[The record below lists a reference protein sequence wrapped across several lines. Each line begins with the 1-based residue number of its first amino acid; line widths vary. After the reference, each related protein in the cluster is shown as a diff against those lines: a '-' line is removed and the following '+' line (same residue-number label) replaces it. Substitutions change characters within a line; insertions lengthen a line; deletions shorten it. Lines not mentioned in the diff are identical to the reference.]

1 MKVFLLLAVCL
12 TSLALP
18 SPGAD
23 KITIVLSDKAPPLE
37 KIAAQSLKT
46 ELKLL
51 FAIEVSV
58 NDLAP
63 ADSSFSILLGSP
75 QTNPAIEAS
84 EWPKLSDQGH
94 ILKSTQKGLIVGG
107 ATPVATLWAAGELSY
122 HFGLRHLLRGD
133 ARPIEKPALKFTNI
147 NTLYEP
153 TTRVRAW
160 SGFSDHPHGQS
171 SWPLEQQKLLFA
183 QLVKLKFTH
192 LVLPSAPP
200 TFSPIPVDGD
210 TAGRSAFKGARFF
223 SSPVASG
230 FSESIANAAVDS
242 GLIVVSTPPPNTLQI
257 PLGSPTASVLPEFS
271 ASRLEADFRTIKAS
285 HSQGFTAIAVM
296 PGDLNAAAHFLSRA
310 AYDASLTTK
319 QAFEQLITP
328 ICGDGVS
335 ERLWLGFEHVAS
347 AAQLIGENDPSLGIP
362 MDKMWLRHL
371 ASKSAPS
378 EWITKVKNHYA
389 EAVSEMYRGNTRS
402 RDGARPFILYHAK
415 RMEFALHYLTAIEAL
430 LTASYAAS
438 QNKADASAE
447 ATDAA
452 VEGIYN
458 ALSAQADA
466 ARDPSD
472 LAAIALLNQL
482 AYRPLLKSIH

>member
-1 MKVFLLLAVCL
+1 MKAFFLLALCL

-37 KIAAQSLKT
+37 KIAAQSLAT

-51 FAIEVSV
+51 FALEVSV
-58 NDLAP
+58 SDLAP
-63 ADSSFSILLGSP
+63 AERSFSILLGSP
-75 QTNPAIEAS
+75 HTNPAIPAS
-84 EWPKLSDQGH
+84 EWPTLSDQGH
-94 ILKSTQKGLIVGG
+94 VLKSTQKGLLVGG
-107 ATPVATLWAAGELSY
+107 ATPVATLWAASELSY

-133 ARPIEKPALKFTNI
+133 AGPIERPALKFTNI
-147 NTLYEP
+147 NNLYEP
-153 TTRVRAW
+153 TIRVRAW

-192 LVLPSAPP
+192 LVLPPAPA

-223 SSPVASG
+223 SSPVDSG
-230 FSESIANAAVDS
+230 FRESVANAATDS
-242 GLIVVSTPPPNTLQI
+242 GLIVVSTPPPNTIRI

-271 ASRLEADFRTIKAS
+271 SSRLEANFKTVQTS
-285 HSQGFTAIAVM
+285 HSDGFTASAVM

-310 AYDASLTTK
+310 AYDPAQTTK
-319 QAFEQLITP
+319 KAFEHLIRP

-335 ERLWLGFEHVAS
+335 ERLWLGFEHVAN
-347 AAQLIGENDPSLGIP
+347 AAELIGQNDPSLGIP

-371 ASKSAPS
+371 ASKSAPQ

-389 EAVSEMYRGNTRS
+389 EAVSEMYRGNTRG
-402 RDGARPFILYHAK
+402 RDGARPLILYHAK
-415 RMEFALHYLTAIEAL
+415 RMEFAVHYLTAIEGL

-466 ARDPSD
+466 ARDASD
-472 LAAIALLNQL
+472 LAAIALLNQW
-482 AYRPLLKSIH
+482 AYRPLLKSLH

>member
-1 MKVFLLLAVCL
+1 MKAFLFLALCL

-23 KITIVLSDKAPPLE
+23 KITIVLSEKAPPLE
-37 KIAAQSLKT
+37 KIAAQSLAT

-51 FAIEVSV
+51 FALEVSV
-58 NDLAP
+58 NERAP

-75 QTNPAIEAS
+75 HTNPAIAAS
-84 EWPKLSDQGH
+84 EWPTLSDQGH

-107 ATPVATLWAAGELSY
+107 TTPVATLWAASELSY

-133 ARPIEKPALKFTNI
+133 AGPIEKPALKFTNF

-153 TTRVRAW
+153 TIRVRAW
-160 SGFSDHPHGQS
+160 SGFSDQPHGQS
-171 SWPLEQQKLLFA
+171 SWPIEQQKLLFA

-192 LVLPSAPP
+192 LVLPPTPA

-230 FSESIANAAVDS
+230 YRESVANAATDS
-242 GLIVVSTPPPNTLQI
+242 GLIVVSAPPPNTLRS
-257 PLGSPTASVLPEFS
+257 PLGSPTTSVLPEFS
-271 ASRLEADFRTIKAS
+271 ASRLEADFKTIQAA
-285 HSQGFTAIAVM
+285 HSEGFTATAVM

-310 AYDASLTTK
+310 AYDPALTTK
-319 QAFEQLITP
+319 QAFEQLVTP

-335 ERLWLGFEHVAS
+335 ERLWLGFEHVAH
-347 AAQLIGENDPSLGIP
+347 AAQLISQNDPALGIP
-362 MDKMWLRHL
+362 LDKMWLRHL
-371 ASKSAPS
+371 ASKSAPP

-389 EAVSEMYRGNTRS
+389 DAVSEMYRGNTRT
-402 RDGARPFILYHAK
+402 RNGARPFILYHAK

-430 LTASYAAS
+430 QNAGYATS
-438 QNKADASAE
+438 QNKAEASAE

-482 AYRPLLKSIH
+482 GYRPLLKSLH